1 MGITINTKGY
11 RHCTK
16 NAQLITK
23 AFVIGEEVGY
33 FLNKKRL
40 RLIYQAGNE
49 NYYYKKYNLGDK
61 TYEYREK
68 KTLANFTD

>member
-1 MGITINTKGY
+1 MGITTIIKGY

-16 NAQLITK
+16 NVQLITK
-23 AFVIGEEVGY
+23 AFVRDEEVGC

-40 RLIYQAGNE
+40 RLIYRAGNE

-68 KTLANFTD
+68 KTLANFID